1 MSKGVVVSLS
11 YRLGLSNDSKHEL
24 VRLYLRQGA
33 TLYFFDSETVVL
45 E

>member
-1 MSKGVVVSLS
+1 MSKDVLVSLS
-11 YRLGLSNDSKHEL
+11 YRLGLSNDFKHDL

-33 TLYFFDSETVVL
+33 TVYFFDSQTVVL